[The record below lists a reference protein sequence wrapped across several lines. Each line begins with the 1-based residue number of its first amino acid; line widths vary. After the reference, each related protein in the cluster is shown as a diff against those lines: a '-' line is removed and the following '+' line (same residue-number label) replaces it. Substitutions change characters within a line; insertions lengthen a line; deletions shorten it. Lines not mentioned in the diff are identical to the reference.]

1 MPVPTV
7 ERSAPAAEPRIA
19 LVTYSVKPR
28 GGVVHT
34 LELAEALAATGADVT
49 VVAMGRP
56 DQGFYRTV
64 DVPVEIIAAP
74 EWAPTLDAR
83 VFSWIDAL
91 AQGLTALADRFDIV
105 HTQDCI
111 SARAACRVRDE
122 RHREGHIPFHVV
134 RTVHHVDAFTT
145 PALINCQIAAILEP
159 DTVLVV
165 SERWRR
171 RLAEQ
176 HPVEPHL
183 VPNGVRSERFAVPI
197 TTERRTELRRSIGA
211 QDRFVFLTIG
221 GIEPRKGSEH
231 LVAALSR
238 LTTEAD
244 IDRASSP
251 RRPML
256 AVIGGHS
263 FQDYEEYRTRVI
275 GSFEELGLVPDVD
288 IVLLGTLADAE
299 VVEWLHAADAFAFP
313 SIEEGWGLVVLEA
326 MSAGLPVVASDIEV
340 FHEFLT
346 HEVDA
351 LLTEA
356 ANPDS
361 LAAGMRRL
369 MDEPDTRAR
378 LVHNGLD
385 LVTRYSWATTADRH
399 RDLYR
404 AISASLHDR

>member
-1 MPVPTV
+1 MSTIDACTV
-7 ERSAPAAEPRIA
+7 ERPGAATPRIA

-49 VVAMGRP
+49 VVAMGPP
-56 DQGFYRTV
+56 DQGFYRAV

-91 AQGLTALADRFDIV
+91 TQGLTALADRFDIV

-122 RHREGHIPFHVV
+122 QRREGRVPFHVV

-145 PALINCQIAAILEP
+145 QALVNCQIAAILEP

-165 SERWRR
+165 SELWRR
-171 RLAEQ
+171 RLADE
-176 HPVEPHL
+176 HPVEPL
-183 VPNGVRSERFAVPI
+183 VVHNGVRSERFAVPI
-197 TTERRTELRRSIGA
+197 TAGRRAELRRSIGA
-211 QDRFVFLTIG
+211 EDRFVFLTIG

-231 LVAALSR
+231 LVAALGR
-238 LTTEAD
+238 LTAEAD
-244 IDRASSP
+244 ARGAP
-251 RRPML
+251 RPML

-263 FQDYEEYRTRVI
+263 FQDYKEYRERVI

-288 IVLLGTLADAE
+288 IVLLGTLADAA
-299 VVEWLHAADAFAFP
+299 VVDWLHAADAFAFP
-313 SIEEGWGLVVLEA
+313 SVEEGWGLVVLEA

-346 HEVDA
+346 HDVDA
-351 LLTEA
+351 VLTEA
-356 ANPDS
+356 ANPAS

-369 MDEPDTRAR
+369 MDEPETRAR
-378 LVHNGLD
+378 LVGNGRD
-385 LVTRYSWATTADRH
+385 LVTRYSWATTADQH
-399 RDLYR
+399 LELYR
-404 AISASLHDR
+404 SIGTSRTDQ